1 MTINSVILTGNL
13 TADPKKGKAGETPLI
28 EFSVAVNEYR
38 SGEEIANFF
47 DCTMYGKR
55 ATAIVDYLKKGQ
67 RVTIMG
73 KLQQRR
79 WMKDDEK
86 RSKVSIVVFDIDF
99 ISPKQDNEKDD
110 IPW

>member
-1 MTINSVILTGNL
+1 MTINNVTLTGNL

-28 EFSVAVNEYR
+28 EFSIAVNEYR
-38 SGEEIANFF
+38 NGEEVANFF

-55 ATAIVDYLKKGQ
+55 AQAIAPVLRKGQ

-99 ISPKQDNEKDD
+99 ISPKQDNEKED

>member
-1 MTINSVILTGNL
+1 MTINNVTLTGNL
-13 TADPKKGKAGETPLI
+13 TNDPKKGKAGETPFI
-28 EFSVAVNEYR
+28 EFGIAVNEYR
-38 SGEEIANFF
+38 NGEEVANFF

-55 ATAIVDYLKKGQ
+55 AQAIAPVLRKGQ
-67 RVTIMG
+67 RVTLIG

-86 RSKVSIVVFDIDF
+86 RSKVSIIVYDIDF
-99 ISPKQDNEKDD
+99 MSPKKDDENED